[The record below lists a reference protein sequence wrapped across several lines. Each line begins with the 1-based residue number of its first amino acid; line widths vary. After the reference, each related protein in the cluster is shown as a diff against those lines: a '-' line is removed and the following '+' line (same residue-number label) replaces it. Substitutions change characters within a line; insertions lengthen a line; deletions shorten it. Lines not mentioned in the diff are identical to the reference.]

1 MNGTI
6 RKKIQIITVLDVS
19 MVDLWAAEAFL
30 VTDTPKAL
38 KQAIEKQM
46 KILSMIKILF
56 ASKSSNALEVFSTE
70 P

>member
-1 MNGTI
+1 
-6 RKKIQIITVLDVS
+6 
-19 MVDLWAAEAFL
+19 MVERWAAEAFL

-46 KILSMIKILF
+46 KTLNKISILF
-56 ASKSSNALEVFSTE
+56 ALKSSRAREVLSTV